1 MIKQQQ
7 LQQLKAQTITY
18 AIYAYNSKTAEQTQR
33 LKYGDLEIVLKND
46 HFEFVCKGGAVI
58 SNIKEILFM
67 NSKIKGITDDITS
80 IPPEEQRYYALNA
93 FPKVLKIGRF
103 NLNEEFIEGF
113 LNDIMKKA
121 NLVYVDEKD
130 NEIKER
136 VDSELMK
143 KANLVYVDEKDNEIK
158 EMVDSEL
165 MKKANLV
172 YVDEKDNE
180 IKEMVE
186 WYHEWTSKILK
197 TKADTGWVSGC
208 LDLKADKTYVNDE
221 LMKKADKEYVNDEL
235 NKKADKTYVNDE
247 LMKKADKEYVNDELN
262 KKADKEYVNEIY
274 QSLIGTKNIE
284 TIVGD
289 FSVNEENKYFRWE
302 FVHSLKNGIRY
313 KLIPKNNNEMY
324 VSYKK
329 NDGTQ
334 VKVPLDNNC
343 YLNLYGDEQKK
354 YLRVYEMTDMTLP
367 NPAPA
372 PYYYDY
378 GVDARVDPK
387 KQTLYLEYYRY
398 KRYNAIEKTRI
409 VYYYE
414 DDRNKYYS
422 QDFTYPENIRLYYK
436 KYSDTNQKKP
446 EIVTLYLKFKRDNP
460 IISHMFDL
468 MNPVGSIYTS
478 MDARGPQV
486 MFGVGAW
493 EQIVDRFLY
502 CANSSKETGGSKTIS
517 GENLPAHSHYID
529 LSTSQA
535 GWHKHRY
542 WDWSG
547 MTKGKGYDVKDNVKF
562 AINCYWDDTQGE
574 GNHTHR
580 VSGYTQTTGQSKD
593 YMPPFM
599 TVFAWYRVQ

>member
-1 MIKQQQ
+1 
-7 LQQLKAQTITY
+7 
-18 AIYAYNSKTAEQTQR
+18 
-33 LKYGDLEIVLKND
+33 
-46 HFEFVCKGGAVI
+46 
-58 SNIKEILFM
+58 M

-121 NLVYVDEKD
+121 DKEYVDGELMKKAD
-130 NEIKER
+130 KEYVNTELMKKADKEYVDGELMKKADKEYVNTELMKKADKEY
-136 VDSELMK
+136 VDSELMKKADKEYVNTELMKKADKEYVNTELMK

-158 EMVDSEL
+158 E
-165 MKKANLV
+165 N
-172 YVDEKDNE
+172 
-180 IKEMVE
+180 VE
-186 WYHEWTSKILK
+186 WYHEWTMK
-197 TKADTGWVSGC
+197 TFKVKADTKWVSGC

-221 LMKKADKEYVNDEL
+221 LE
-235 NKKADKTYVNDE
+235 KKADKT
-247 LMKKADKEYVNDELN
+247 
-262 KKADKEYVNEIY
+262 YVNEIY
-274 QSLIGTKNIE
+274 QSLIGTTKNIE

-289 FSVNEENKYFRWE
+289 FSVNEENKYFRWQ
-302 FVHSLKNGIRY
+302 FVHSLKNGARC

-354 YLRVYEMTDMTLP
+354 YLRVYEMADMTLP
-367 NPAPA
+367 DPAPA

-378 GVDARVDPK
+378 GDDDRTPHVDEQK
-387 KQTLYLEYYRY
+387 LTLYLDYYRY

-409 VYYYE
+409 VYYYT

-422 QDFTYPENIRLYYK
+422 QDFTYLENIRLYYK
-436 KYSDTNQKKP
+436 KYSNTNQKKP
-446 EIVTLYLKFKRDNP
+446 EIVALYFKFKRDNP
-460 IISHMFDL
+460 IISHIFDL

-502 CANSSKETGGSKTIS
+502 CANS
-517 GENLPAHSHYID
+517 
-529 LSTSQA
+529 
-535 GWHKHRY
+535 R
-542 WDWSG
+542 
-547 MTKGKGYDVKDNVKF
+547 GK
-562 AINCYWDDTQGE
+562 
-574 GNHTHR
+574 
-580 VSGYTQTTGQSKD
+580 
-593 YMPPFM
+593 
-599 TVFAWYRVQ
+599 

>member
-7 LQQLKAQTITY
+7 PQTITY
-18 AIYAYNSKTAEQTQR
+18 AIYAYNSKTAEQTQM

-103 NLNEEFIEGF
+103 NLNEEFIKGF
-113 LNDIMKKA
+113 LNDI
-121 NLVYVDEKD
+121 
-130 NEIKER
+130 
-136 VDSELMK
+136 
-143 KANLVYVDEKDNEIK
+143 
-158 EMVDSEL
+158 
-165 MKKANLV
+165 
-172 YVDEKDNE
+172 
-180 IKEMVE
+180 
-186 WYHEWTSKILK
+186 
-197 TKADTGWVSGC
+197 
-208 LDLKADKTYVNDE
+208 
-221 LMKKADKEYVNDEL
+221 MKKADKEYVNDEL
-235 NKKADKTYVNDE
+235 AKKADISFVNDE
-247 LMKKADKEYVNDELN
+247 LAKKADKEYVNDELA
-262 KKADKEYVNEIY
+262 KKADKEYVNDELAKKADKEYVNDELAKKADKEYVNDELAKKADISFVNEIY
-274 QSLIGTKNIE
+274 QSLVGTKNIE

-302 FVHSLKNGIRY
+302 FVQSLRNGIRY

-324 VSYKK
+324 VGYIK
-329 NDGTQ
+329 NNGTQ

-354 YLRVYEMTDMTLP
+354 YLRVYEMTDMTLS
-367 NPAPA
+367 NVAPA

-378 GVDARVDPK
+378 GVDAHVDPK
-387 KQTLYLEYYRY
+387 KQTLYLDYYRY

-414 DDRNKYYS
+414 DDKNKYYS

-446 EIVTLYLKFKRDNP
+446 EIVTLYFKFKRDNP

-478 MDARGPQV
+478 MDVRGPQA

-502 CANSSKETGGSKTIS
+502 CANSSKETGGSKTIT

-547 MTKGKGYDVKDNVKF
+547 MTKGKGYDVKDDVKF
-562 AINCYWDDTQGE
+562 AINCYWSDTQGE

>member
-7 LQQLKAQTITY
+7 PQQLKAQSTQVLQTITY

-103 NLNEEFIEGF
+103 NLNEEFIKGF
-113 LNDIMKKA
+113 LNDIEKKA
-121 NLVYVDEKD
+121 DKEYVNGELEKKADKEYVNEKD

-136 VDSELMK
+136 
-143 KANLVYVDEKDNEIK
+143 
-158 EMVDSEL
+158 
-165 MKKANLV
+165 
-172 YVDEKDNE
+172 
-180 IKEMVE
+180 VE

-208 LDLKADKTYVNDE
+208 LDLKADKEYVNGE
-221 LMKKADKEYVNDEL
+221 LEKKADKEYVNGEL
-235 NKKADKTYVNDE
+235 E
-247 LMKKADKEYVNDELN
+247 KKADKEYVNGELE

-274 QSLIGTKNIE
+274 QSLIGTTKNIE

-289 FSVNEENKYFRWE
+289 FSVNEENKYFRWQL
-302 FVHSLKNGIRY
+302 VQSLKNGIRC

-343 YLNLYGDEQKK
+343 YLNIYGNEQKK

-367 NPAPA
+367 HPAPA

-378 GVDARVDPK
+378 GDDNRTPHVDEQK
-387 KQTLYLEYYRY
+387 LTLYLDYYRY

-409 VYYYE
+409 VYYYT
-414 DDRNKYYS
+414 DDKNKYYS

-446 EIVTLYLKFKRDNP
+446 EIVTLYFKFKRDNP
-460 IISHMFDL
+460 ILSHMFDL

-547 MTKGKGYDVKDNVKF
+547 MTKGKGYDVKDDVKF
-562 AINCYWDDTQGE
+562 AINCYWSDTQGE
-574 GNHTHR
+574 GNHTHF
-580 VSGYTQTTGQSKD
+580 VSGYTQTTGQSKE
-593 YMPPFM
+593 YMPPYM
-599 TVFAWYRVQ
+599 TVYAWYRVQ

>member
-7 LQQLKAQTITY
+7 PQQLKAQSAQVPQTITY

-33 LKYGDLEIVLKND
+33 LKYGDLEIILKNG

-103 NLNEEFIEGF
+103 NLNEEFIKGF
-113 LNDIMKKA
+113 LNDIMEKA
-121 NLVYVDEKD
+121 D
-130 NEIKER
+130 KEY
-136 VDSELMK
+136 VDSELK
-143 KANLVYVDEKDNEIK
+143 KRTDK
-158 EMVDSEL
+158 E
-165 MKKANLV
+165 

-221 LMKKADKEYVNDEL
+221 LG
-235 NKKADKTYVNDE
+235 KKADKTYVN
-247 LMKKADKEYVNDELN
+247 
-262 KKADKEYVNEIY
+262 EIS

-289 FSVNEENKYFRWE
+289 FSVNEKNKYFRWQ
-302 FVHSLKNGIRY
+302 FVHSLKNGIRW

-354 YLRVYEMTDMTLP
+354 YLRVYEMADMTLP
-367 NPAPA
+367 DPAPA

-378 GVDARVDPK
+378 GDDVRTPHVD
-387 KQTLYLEYYRY
+387 
-398 KRYNAIEKTRI
+398 
-409 VYYYE
+409 
-414 DDRNKYYS
+414 
-422 QDFTYPENIRLYYK
+422 
-436 KYSDTNQKKP
+436 
-446 EIVTLYLKFKRDNP
+446 
-460 IISHMFDL
+460 
-468 MNPVGSIYTS
+468 
-478 MDARGPQV
+478 
-486 MFGVGAW
+486 
-493 EQIVDRFLY
+493 EQ
-502 CANSSKETGGSKTIS
+502 
-517 GENLPAHSHYID
+517 
-529 LSTSQA
+529 
-535 GWHKHRY
+535 
-542 WDWSG
+542 
-547 MTKGKGYDVKDNVKF
+547 
-562 AINCYWDDTQGE
+562 
-574 GNHTHR
+574 
-580 VSGYTQTTGQSKD
+580 
-593 YMPPFM
+593 
-599 TVFAWYRVQ
+599 

>member
-7 LQQLKAQTITY
+7 PQQLKAQTITY
-18 AIYAYNSKTAEQTQR
+18 ATYAYNSKTAEQTQR

-103 NLNEEFIEGF
+103 NLNEEFIKGF

-121 NLVYVDEKD
+121 DKEYVNDELMKKADKTYVNDELMKKADKTYVNDELMKKADKTYVNDELMKKADKTYVNDELMKKADEECVASVLMKKADKEYVNEKD
-130 NEIKER
+130 NEIKE
-136 VDSELMK
+136 K
-143 KANLVYVDEKDNEIK
+143 
-158 EMVDSEL
+158 
-165 MKKANLV
+165 
-172 YVDEKDNE
+172 
-180 IKEMVE
+180 VE
-186 WYHEWTSKILK
+186 WYHERTSKILK

-221 LMKKADKEYVNDEL
+221 LMKKADK
-235 NKKADKTYVNDE
+235 T
-247 LMKKADKEYVNDELN
+247 
-262 KKADKEYVNEIY
+262 YVNEIY
-274 QSLIGTKNIE
+274 QSLIGTTKNIE

-289 FSVNEENKYFRWE
+289 FTVNEENKYFRWE

-324 VSYKK
+324 VGYIK

-354 YLRVYEMTDMTLP
+354 YLRVYEMTDMTLS
-367 NPAPA
+367 NLAPA
-372 PYYYDY
+372 PYYYDN
-378 GVDARVDPK
+378 GDDVRTPHVDEQK
-387 KQTLYLEYYRY
+387 LTLYLDYYRY

-446 EIVTLYLKFKRDNP
+446 EIVTLYFKFKRDNP

-493 EQIVDRFLY
+493 QQIVDRFLY
-502 CANSSKETGGSKTIS
+502 CANSSKET
-517 GENLPAHSHYID
+517 
-529 LSTSQA
+529 
-535 GWHKHRY
+535 
-542 WDWSG
+542 
-547 MTKGKGYDVKDNVKF
+547 
-562 AINCYWDDTQGE
+562 
-574 GNHTHR
+574 
-580 VSGYTQTTGQSKD
+580 
-593 YMPPFM
+593 
-599 TVFAWYRVQ
+599 

>member
-7 LQQLKAQTITY
+7 PQQLKAQSTQVPQTITY

-121 NLVYVDEKD
+121 D
-130 NEIKER
+130 KEY
-136 VDSELMK
+136 VDSELK
-143 KANLVYVDEKDNEIK
+143 KRTDK
-158 EMVDSEL
+158 E
-165 MKKANLV
+165 

-221 LMKKADKEYVNDEL
+221 LG
-235 NKKADKTYVNDE
+235 KKADKTYVNDE
-247 LMKKADKEYVNDELN
+247 LGKKADKTYVNDELG
-262 KKADKEYVNEIY
+262 KKADKTYVNDELGKKADKTYVNEIY

-289 FSVNEENKYFRWE
+289 FSVNEENKYFRWQ
-302 FVHSLKNGIRY
+302 FVHSLKNGIRW

-329 NDGTQ
+329 NDDTQ

-354 YLRVYEMTDMTLP
+354 YLRVYEMADMTLP
-367 NPAPA
+367 DPAPA

-378 GVDARVDPK
+378 GDDVRTPHVDEQK
-387 KQTLYLEYYRY
+387 LTLYLDYYRY

-409 VYYYE
+409 VYYYT

-446 EIVTLYLKFKRDNP
+446 EIVTLYFKFKRDNP

-502 CANSSKETGGSKTIS
+502 CANSSKQIGGSKKIK
-517 GENLPAHSHYID
+517 EANLPPHTHTGTTNFSGDHSHSLKDHPLYNSEYYAGND
-529 LSTSQA
+529 VLSPDYNHSAKKTFRPTEP
-535 GWHKHRY
+535 G
-542 WDWSG
+542 
-547 MTKGKGYDVKDNVKF
+547 
-562 AINCYWDDTQGE
+562 
-574 GNHTHR
+574 GNHSHTF
-580 VSGYTQTTGQSKD
+580 TTNPTGLGED

-599 TVFAWYRVQ
+599 TVFAWYRIY